1 MLKYRKERWRERG
14 RRREF
19 IKNPIARW
27 LVRHLLIRDFLL
39 GAFGKIL
46 SIALAGVGVFLLIDG
61 LIFGAVGKIIGG
73 VLCLGFSFGFRYA
86 LGEIIRLRW

>member
-1 MLKYRKERWRERG
+1 MPKYKKWRG
-14 RRREF
+14 RGGRREF

-27 LVRHLLIRDFLL
+27 LARHPLIRDFLL

-46 SIALAGVGVFLLIDG
+46 GLVLAGVGVFLLIDG

-73 VLCLGFSFGFRYA
+73 VLCLGFSFGARYA
-86 LGEIIRLRW
+86 LGDIIRLRRR